1 MILLNDVQQKTKKG
15 LARFGPDAQGAA
27 DSLQPL
33 YVSQGGGGIG
43 GTFGFG
49 TANVSY
55 TNLTLP
61 TTKPQCIK
69 RWSPYN

>member
-33 YVSQGGGGIG
+33 YVSQGGEG
-43 GTFGFG
+43 
-49 TANVSY
+49 
-55 TNLTLP
+55 
-61 TTKPQCIK
+61 
-69 RWSPYN
+69 

>member
-33 YVSQGGGGIG
+33 YVHGGGGEDRAAAGATARSACCTG
-43 GTFGFG
+43 GGE
-49 TANVSY
+49 
-55 TNLTLP
+55 
-61 TTKPQCIK
+61 
-69 RWSPYN
+69 

>member
-33 YVSQGGGGIG
+33 YVSQGGGGAMVYHHPVAYVFIRD
-43 GTFGFG
+43 
-49 TANVSY
+49 TA
-55 TNLTLP
+55 
-61 TTKPQCIK
+61 
-69 RWSPYN
+69 